1 MPDLSRARPPI
12 VLLSS
17 VLAAVLVAP
26 PPAVAV
32 DTQPLTRVSTDP
44 YTDAQ
49 SQHSTEVGPDTF
61 AHGDTIVATFQAG
74 RRHESVGMGASNL
87 GVVTSTD
94 RGRTWTET
102 FLPGTTLNTGGPHRA
117 VTDASVAY
125 DARHD
130 VWLVSMLAMD
140 GPSGTPVLTSRSTDG
155 GRTWA
160 DPVTT
165 VTGSADKNW
174 VVCDNHESSPHYGNC
189 YTQYGDNDASELRM
203 TTSADGGRTW
213 SPPAAA
219 ADHARGSSGQ
229 PVVRTDGAV
238 VVPYLNQGDTEVRA
252 FGSTDGGA
260 SWTASTLV
268 SPLSHHHVAG
278 GLKEYP
284 LPSAEV
290 DAAGTVYLVWSD
302 CRFRTGC
309 PANDIVLSTSRHG
322 QTWSEPVRVPA
333 GPRHGTADHFV
344 PGIGVDPASAGGT
357 ARIGLTYYFHADADC
372 TASTCSLGVGYLSS
386 TDGGAHWS
394 RTTRLAGGMRVPWLP
409 DAFEGRMFGEYI
421 STSVLSG
428 GNAVPVVPIARRPV
442 GDRFDVAMYAPTGG
456 LPVTGGPIPATRRA
470 AQ

>member
-1 MPDLSRARPPI
+1 MPDPSRCWSTI

-17 VLAAVLVAP
+17 MLAVGLVAP
-26 PPAVAV
+26 AQATPPGS
-32 DTQPLTRVSTDP
+32 PLTRVSADP

-61 AHGDTIVATFQAG
+61 AHGDTIVAAFQAG
-74 RRHESVGMGASNL
+74 RRHENVGMGASNL
-87 GVVTSTD
+87 GVVVSTD
-94 RGRTWTET
+94 RGRTWTES
-102 FLPGTTLNTGGPHRA
+102 FLPGTTLISGGQYRA
-117 VTDASVAY
+117 ATDASVAY

-140 GPSGTPVLTSRSTDG
+140 GPAGTPVLTSRSTDG

-174 VVCDNHESSPHYGNC
+174 VVCDNHESSPFYGNC
-189 YTQYGDNDASELRM
+189 YTQYGDNDTSELRM
-203 TTSADGGRTW
+203 TTSSDGGSTW
-213 SPPAAA
+213 RPPAATG
-219 ADHARGSSGQ
+219 DHAGGSSGQ

-238 VVPYLNQGDTEVRA
+238 VVPYLNRGDTEVRA

-260 SWTASTLV
+260 SWGSSVLV
-268 SPLSHHHVAG
+268 APLSHHRVAG

-290 DAAGTVYLVWSD
+290 DADGTVYLVWSD
-302 CRFRTGC
+302 CRFRAGC
-309 PANDIVLSTSRHG
+309 TANDIVLSTSRRG
-322 QTWSEPVRVPA
+322 LDWSDPVRVPA
-333 GPRHGTADHFV
+333 GSPHSRADHFV
-344 PGIGVDPASAGGT
+344 PGIGVDPASAGAT

-409 DAFEGRMFGEYI
+409 DAFEGRMFGEYV
-421 STSVLSG
+421 STSVLAG
-428 GNAVPVVPIARRPV
+428 GNAVPVVPVARRPA
-442 GDRFDVAMYAPTGG
+442 GDRFDVAMYVPPGG
-456 LPVTGGPIPATRRA
+456 LPVTGGPIPATRGG